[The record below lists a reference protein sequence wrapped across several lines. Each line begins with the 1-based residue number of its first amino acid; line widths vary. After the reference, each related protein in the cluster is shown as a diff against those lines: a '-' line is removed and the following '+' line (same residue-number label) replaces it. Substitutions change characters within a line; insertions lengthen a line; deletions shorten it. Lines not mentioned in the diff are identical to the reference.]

1 MWIGNHCY
9 APKDVE
15 LALEGLFGESVRHV
29 KVVQYSIFVRFHWR
43 AIATTRPNRIYL
55 RGSGKEFFAD
65 GPLVLHEY
73 FHVLRQWATGDLTI
87 PRYLLECFRRGYW
100 DNRYEDRSA
109 RIHRHGNLPLSRVA
123 GAAPQCG
130 PAAWRAADPRRQV
143 GLKPVS
149 LTRLRGGTAGR
160 RETSA
165 VHRRPRCSPRKRP
178 RRWARWVRRAP
189 PWSSADVVTGR
200 ART

>member
-1 MWIGNHCY
+1 MWIGNRCY

-43 AIATTRPNRIYL
+43 AIATTRPNRIYV

-65 GPLVLHEY
+65 GPLLLHEY

-100 DNRYEDRSA
+100 DNRYEVEAREFTATEIFRYRALLAQHRSA
-109 RIHRHGNLPLSRVA
+109 SLPPGVRPIRKA
-123 GAAPQCG
+123 
-130 PAAWRAADPRRQV
+130 
-143 GLKPVS
+143 K
-149 LTRLRGGTAGR
+149 
-160 RETSA
+160 SA
-165 VHRRPRCSPRKRP
+165 
-178 RRWARWVRRAP
+178 
-189 PWSSADVVTGR
+189 
-200 ART
+200 